1 MLLLFFSILACNT
14 SNTKWL
20 FYSLSQHL
28 TRLANDFP
36 ALFCLTGRV
45 YQYAH
50 TNFFS
55 FGLYHLNQ
63 LKKKKKSIYACI
75 LIKKISKKK
84 KKKNIFSR
92 SYHKKKNTKKK
103 KKNFNK
109 YIEKKKQKKK
119 KKKKNLFKFIDKKK
133 KEKKKK
139 KSIYAC

>member
-50 TNFFS
+50 THFFS

-63 LKKKKKSIYACI
+63 LKKKKKKNLSMII
-75 LIKKISKKK
+75 DKQNKKK
-84 KKKNIFSR
+84 KKFFTIYIINKNHI
-92 SYHKKKNTKKK
+92 KKNT
-103 KKNFNK
+103 
-109 YIEKKKQKKK
+109 
-119 KKKKNLFKFIDKKK
+119 
-133 KEKKKK
+133 
-139 KSIYAC
+139 